1 MMSTW
6 HITEDI
12 GFGYLVMWY
21 QTSYSLNKQTS
32 ILALC
37 GRKREENM
45 SASHVPWL

>member
-12 GFGYLVMWY
+12 DFGYLVMWY

-32 ILALC
+32 ILALY
-37 GRKREENM
+37 GRKLKENM
-45 SASHVPWL
+45 SESHVPWL